1 MRSFLVVCLAVV
13 AWSTSAWAME
23 CSGWQRLDD
32 DQKLA
37 AIQQMIGGHLSS
49 NVGRKY
55 TSENTVAMRRCL
67 EGFVERI
74 RDDFD
79 DACSKGMRTGKKALD
94 DIFDRYFLSCVQ

>member
-1 MRSFLVVCLAVV
+1 VRLFLIVCLTVA
-13 AWSTSAWAME
+13 AWSTSAWAID
-23 CSGWQRLDD
+23 CAGWQRLDD

-37 AIQQMIGGHLSS
+37 AIGQMIDSHLSS
-49 NVGRKY
+49 NVGRKF

-79 DACSKGMRTGKKALD
+79 DTCSKGMITGRKSLD

>member
-1 MRSFLVVCLAVV
+1 MRSFLVVCLVVV

-23 CSGWQRLDD
+23 CSDWGRLDD

-37 AIQQMIGGHLSS
+37 AIERMIDGHLSS
-49 NVGRKY
+49 NVGRKF

-67 EGFVERI
+67 EEFVLRI

-79 DACSKGMRTGKKALD
+79 DACSKGMSTGKSALD

>member
-1 MRSFLVVCLAVV
+1 VRSFFVACLAVV
-13 AWSTSAWAME
+13 TWSSSAWAME
-23 CSGWQRLDD
+23 CSDWERLDG

-37 AIQQMIGGHLSS
+37 AIERMIDGHLSS

-67 EGFVERI
+67 EEFVLWI

-79 DACSKGMRTGKKALD
+79 GACSKGMSTGKSALD